1 MAHGS
6 LKNSGKRKIKC
17 HMVKS
22 FTHSLS
28 RSQKDEG
35 YVCKGANT
43 GFSDRTSQWD
53 QKLRTGM
60 KENTEAEVT
69 VIPWPEVID

>member
-28 RSQKDEG
+28 RSL
-35 YVCKGANT
+35 CKGANT